1 MSTPDK
7 IRRIPSEQGL
17 SYIELIMFIV
27 IVSVGIAGILYVL
40 NVTTQYSAD
49 PQRRKQALAIAE
61 ALMEEIQGSRFTFCN
76 PTDARAEMATN
87 PVVGTNNG
95 PNIFDCA
102 AALEDVGP
110 EAGDARPY
118 DNVNDYVSAFNTPAT
133 ITTDLQNQPLPAGYT
148 ATVTI
153 IPEALN
159 GINSGSLAADMNV
172 LRIRVVVSDGRD
184 EITLDGYRTRYA
196 PRWIP

>member
-1 MSTPDK
+1 MSTPDAMR
-7 IRRIPSEQGL
+7 IRHEKGISL
-17 SYIELIMFIV
+17 VELIMFIV

-40 NVTTQYSAD
+40 NLTTQYSAD

-76 PTDARAEMATN
+76 PTDARAEMATS
-87 PVVGTNNG
+87 PVVGINNG
-95 PNIFDCA
+95 PDVFDCA
-102 AALEDVGP
+102 TEVENVGP
-110 EAGDARPY
+110 ETGDARPF

-153 IPEALN
+153 VPETLN
-159 GINSGSLAADMNV
+159 GIASGSLPADMNA

-184 EITLDGYRTRYA
+184 EIAIDGYRTRYA